1 MVCCIDQNGKGLGF
15 VAILLWSIRIDDC
28 IYAIMLTMS
37 TTIVVDTSVMVSA
50 LIGLRGP
57 AREVLRRCLQGS
69 YSSLMSNA
77 LFLQF
82 EEVSSRKRVLEAC
95 PLSGGEI
102 QDLLNAFYAVC
113 RWVSVYYLWRPNSPD
128 EGDNFLVE
136 LALAG
141 NASHIVTNNTRD
153 LQGAELRFPG
163 LSIVKPEV
171 LLRGN

>member
-1 MVCCIDQNGKGLGF
+1 
-15 VAILLWSIRIDDC
+15 
-28 IYAIMLTMS
+28 
-37 TTIVVDTSVMVSA
+37 
-50 LIGLRGP
+50 
-57 AREVLRRCLQGS
+57 
-69 YSSLMSNA
+69 
-77 LFLQF
+77 
-82 EEVSSRKRVLEAC
+82 
-95 PLSGGEI
+95 LSGGEI
-102 QDLLNAFYAVC
+102 RDLLNAFYAVC